1 MKNAPPGGSDHTQ
14 WGAWGSFSMAAR
26 GRAVQQEGADLVREP
41 LALRAFV
48 GRGLLE
54 NFEAKEMLGY
64 KHSGF
69 SVDAGVCIE
78 AHDRAALERLLR
90 YCARPPFSMERL
102 RKEGSKLVYR
112 CAKQRSEPTSD
123 KRGAKADELH
133 LTPLELI
140 DRIAALVPPPRT
152 HRHRYF
158 GVHPANTSWCAMPTE
173 DLLAHKR
180 VAVHSTCRTMGSAPR
195 RSICGGIS
203 PGMPVM
209 PVKKGVAGRRLRRPV
224 DPR

>member
-1 MKNAPPGGSDHTQ
+1 VAP
-14 WGAWGSFSMAAR
+14 
-26 GRAVQQEGADLVREP
+26 VQTTLQKRI
-41 LALRAFV
+41 LRAFV
-48 GRGLLE
+48 ARGLLE
-54 NFEAKEMLGY
+54 NCDAKDMLGY
-64 KHSGF
+64 QHSGF

-102 RKEGSKLVYR
+102 RKEGSELVYR

-158 GVHPANTSWCAMPTE
+158 GVLAPNSPLRAGGYGAGPACCGATSHGGDCTTWRGRGRTWGGGTGQRGHTHTRTWSTAQAPSALPVGGADCPHLRGLPAAVPECA
-173 DLLAHKR
+173 
-180 VAVHSTCRTMGSAPR
+180 V
-195 RSICGGIS
+195 
-203 PGMPVM
+203 
-209 PVKKGVAGRRLRRPV
+209 GRCA
-224 DPR
+224 

>member
-1 MKNAPPGGSDHTQ
+1 
-14 WGAWGSFSMAAR
+14 MAAR

-90 YCARPPFSMERL
+90 YCAIALL
-102 RKEGSKLVYR
+102 RASTVFHGAPTQR
-112 CAKQRSEPTSD
+112 GKQT
-123 KRGAKADELH
+123 GV
-133 LTPLELI
+133 PLCQTAQ
-140 DRIAALVPPPRT
+140 R
-152 HRHRYF
+152 
-158 GVHPANTSWCAMPTE
+158 
-173 DLLAHKR
+173 AHQ
-180 VAVHSTCRTMGSAPR
+180 
-195 RSICGGIS
+195 
-203 PGMPVM
+203 
-209 PVKKGVAGRRLRRPV
+209 
-224 DPR
+224 